1 MIVLKLVAGDR
12 NIFFPRYFSNF
23 YTFFKD
29 RKKSA
34 ASDHSEAAEL
44 LSDILS
50 PTTTYLLNDTLR
62 MPPIFFRYQRLI
74 VALI

>member
-34 ASDHSEAAEL
+34 YTML
-44 LSDILS
+44 IILYKIHCLFLCN
-50 PTTTYLLNDTLR
+50 PTKFNVIY
-62 MPPIFFRYQRLI
+62 IFVI
-74 VALI
+74 